1 VIINCRMNTQWQDYD
16 PEVLLSFAR
25 PLILGAMGNCY
36 RHQLGDLSSGD
47 VA

>member
-1 VIINCRMNTQWQDYD
+1 MIINCRMNDYD